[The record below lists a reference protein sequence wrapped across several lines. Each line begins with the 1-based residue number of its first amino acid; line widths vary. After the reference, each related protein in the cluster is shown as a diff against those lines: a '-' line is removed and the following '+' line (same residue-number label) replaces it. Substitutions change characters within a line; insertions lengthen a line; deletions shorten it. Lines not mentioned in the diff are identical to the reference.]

1 MGIVVFVRL
10 IYNSSCLAFEAHY
23 GLLSKDYTQD
33 RIDLKDVKIS
43 CAVTSLTTNVH
54 TTFTY
59 FNQFDKS
66 MDAKF
71 VFPLLDVAVY
81 AFEAHVENRVIIA
94 ECRPRMEAQTTYDEA
109 VQSGHTA
116 FLAQQDE
123 HCEDIFQMSIGNV
136 PSNATV
142 MIILKYVGQLCAVN
156 VSDVESQAV
165 FTLPSVINPR
175 FTPPGT
181 TIKSEYD
188 PFAIPSGVNSIP
200 YAISFEASLCMP
212 QDIVDV
218 CSQRDTYSKEIDTSD
233 KKRAKVKL
241 VSKFKFD
248 HDLQMVIKMSQPLQS
263 IAVYESG
270 GSTKP
275 GGFLSMDCFL
285 AQFVP
290 DFSQLASHQET
301 RTELVFVIDRSGS
314 MHGQRIT
321 SAAESLL
328 LFLKALPVGCRFQI
342 IGFGSHHEALFPQPE
357 DYNERTLENALQYQQ
372 SMTANMGGTDVLPAL
387 REAFDA
393 PLTGQGWYRQIIF
406 LTDGEVTNADEKC
419 CSTSHLP
426 HHAIT
431 CFWLYFPFILHP
443 PDSTQLRGVVMKILG
458 AALQPRAG
466 EIKVCWNLKRSD
478 RLVDVISIPTQIPPV
493 YHKQIINAYGLIPAG
508 NLSGLS
514 GSVSLEYDVLGQKLT
529 TLLDVSTV
537 QKMLSSISADAPLH
551 RLAGKCQLTE
561 LGDKYK
567 TGLMNNK
574 PKDDP
579 EIKTLRDQIEKISC
593 AINVIS
599 PVTSMVGVDPVK
611 PDKPVSISSASNR
624 QEGKFTLFNVHFSVG
639 LLSVLY

>member
-1 MGIVVFVRL
+1 MGIVIFICF
-10 IYNSSCLAFEAHY
+10 IYNTSCLAFEMQY
-23 GLLSKDYTQD
+23 GLLSKDYTED

-43 CAVTSLTTNVH
+43 CVVTSLTTNVH
-54 TTFTY
+54 TTFIY

-136 PSNATV
+136 PSHATV
-142 MIILKYVGQLCAVN
+142 TIVLKYVGQLCAVN

-188 PFAIPSGVNSIP
+188 PFATPSGVNSIP

-218 CSQRDTYSKEIDTSD
+218 CSQRDTYSKEIDTAD

-241 VSKFKFD
+241 VSEFKFD

-263 IAVYESG
+263 IVICESG
-270 GSTKP
+270 DSAKP
-275 GGFLSMDCFL
+275 TGGFLSMDCLL

-290 DFSQLASHQET
+290 DFSQLASQQET
-301 RTELVFVIDRSGS
+301 RTELVFVVDRSGS

-342 IGFGSHHEALFPQPE
+342 IGFGSHHEPLFPQPD

-372 SMTANMGGTDVLPAL
+372 SMSANMGGTDVLPAL

-406 LTDGEVTNADEKC
+406 LTDGEVTNADEVIGLVGANVHKARVFTIGIQTGA
-419 CSTSHLP
+419 SSQLIASVARVGHGVS
-426 HHAIT
+426 AIVS
-431 CFWLYFPFILHP
+431 
-443 PDSTQLRGVVMKILG
+443 DDTQLRGVVMKILG

-478 RLVDVISIPTQIPPV
+478 KLVDVISVPTQIPPV
-493 YHKQIINAYGLIPAG
+493 YHKQAINAYGFIPAG
-508 NLSGLS
+508 NLNGLN
-514 GSVSLEYDVLGQKLT
+514 GSVSLEYDILGQKLT

-537 QKMLSSISADAPLH
+537 QKMLSSVSADAPLH

-611 PDKPVSISSASNR
+611 PDQPVSISSAS
-624 QEGKFTLFNVHFSVG
+624 K
-639 LLSVLY
+639 

>member
-1 MGIVVFVRL
+1 MGIVVFVRF
-10 IYNSSCLAFEAHY
+10 IYNSSCLAFEMHY
-23 GLLSKDYTQD
+23 GLLSKDYTED
-33 RIDLKDVKIS
+33 RINLKDVKIS

-142 MIILKYVGQLCAVN
+142 KIILKYVGQLCAVN
-156 VSDVESQAV
+156 VSEVESQAV

-241 VSKFKFD
+241 VSEFKFD

-270 GSTKP
+270 GSAKP

-301 RTELVFVIDRSGS
+301 RTELVFVVDRSGS

-321 SAAESLL
+321 SASESLL

-342 IGFGSHHEALFPQPE
+342 IGFGSHHEALFPHPD
-357 DYNERTLENALQYQQ
+357 DYNERTLENALQYQR

-406 LTDGEVTNADEKC
+406 LTDGEVTNADEAGHNVTNKH
-419 CSTSHLP
+419 SLQSSP
-426 HHAIT
+426 IA
-431 CFWLYFPFILHP
+431 
-443 PDSTQLRGVVMKILG
+443 QLRGVVMKILG

-478 RLVDVISIPTQIPPV
+478 KLVDVISIPTQIPPV

-508 NLSGLS
+508 NLNGLS

-561 LGDKYK
+561 LSDKYK

-611 PDKPVSISSASNR
+611 P
-624 QEGKFTLFNVHFSVG
+624 G
-639 LLSVLY
+639 